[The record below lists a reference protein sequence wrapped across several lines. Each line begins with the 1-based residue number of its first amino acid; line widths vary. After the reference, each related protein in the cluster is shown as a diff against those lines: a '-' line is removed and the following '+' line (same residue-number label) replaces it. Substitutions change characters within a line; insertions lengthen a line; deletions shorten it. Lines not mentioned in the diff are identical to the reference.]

1 MTVLDSPSQPGS
13 DISGIGLISAD
24 SHVNEPRDL
33 WSSNLP
39 PSLRSQA
46 MQGIESGE
54 DGSWKVVFE
63 GQHVF
68 KREMAAEA
76 DRLAVLD
83 PAKRFDV
90 LRAEGIVAESIFPTI
105 GLYVWMLE
113 DPKGGQAS
121 CHVYNEWIYDTLQSK
136 SGALLLRRPHPGVG
150 TGAGVGRGRAGR
162 GDGAAGDHAAVAHRG
177 RLEPPGLGP
186 DVGCDRRDRVAGGD
200 APGHGVRHDLVPRP
214 RCDRRQPRLD
224 GDDRAARRH
233 AARDVGS
240 PGASPR
246 SARGVRR
253 VQHRVAGVG
262 RGAHGLLRPR
272 LPRVR
277 RHPPGTAT
285 EAHGVPGPR
294 APAQLVRQAAVSRHV
309 PGRQRRHAQRPVL
322 RGTPP

>member
-1 MTVLDSPSQPGS
+1 MTSVESAEAVGQGR
-13 DISGIGLISAD
+13 ISEIGLVSAD

-83 PAKRFDV
+83 PQKRFEV
-90 LRAEGIVAESIFPTI
+90 LRAEGIVGECIFPTI

-136 SGALLLRRPHPGVG
+136 SGRFCC
-150 TGAGVGRGRAGR
+150 AGLIPTWEPEQASARGRAGR
-162 GDGAAGDHAAVAHRG
+162 GDGAPGDHAAVAHG
-177 RLEPPGLGP
+177 SRLESPRLEP

-214 RCDRRQPRLD
+214 GCNRGQPRLD
-224 GDDRAARRH
+224 GDDRAR
-233 AARDVGS
+233 
-240 PGASPR
+240 ASPR
-246 SARGVRR
+246 CSRRRASWNVTPICTWCSSSSTPGGWRGSRSSWTTTTGSSASTTTSTGN
-253 VQHRVAGVG
+253 GG
-262 RGAHGLLRPR
+262 RSPR
-272 LPRVR
+272 CTR
-277 RHPPGTAT
+277 T
-285 EAHGVPGPR
+285 
-294 APAQLVRQAAVSRHV
+294 SRT
-309 PGRQRRHAQRPVL
+309 RPV
-322 RGTPP
+322 GT